1 MEDLHVYIH
10 WPFCKSL
17 CPYCDFNSMI
27 QSGENMPT
35 MLQAYLAEI
44 KWHAEK
50 LKNTHMVKTIFFGG
64 GTPSLMNENEVES
77 ILKTIHDLFSVS
89 ENPEITLEANPT
101 SFEIEKFKDFKLA
114 GINRISIGVQS
125 FNDDS
130 LSQIGRKHS
139 SNEAKKAI
147 ENGMNIFG
155 NVSFDLMFG
164 LPNQTIDML
173 GDDLKTAMQ
182 FNSQHISIYNLTIEK
197 GTEFFIKNKNK
208 LLNLPKPDTIDQMD
222 DLIKNELYK
231 NSFAR
236 YEVSN
241 YSKKDFE
248 SKHNIAYWKIKDY
261 IGIGPGA
268 HGRFTDGDKR
278 YESMTFHNPT
288 KWYTKI
294 LNHESGFQKL
304 NPIDESDQ
312 IKEILLMGLRIFDG
326 IDIKDIKHRLNIDL
340 LSQIST
346 ISLKNLSES
355 GMIQLDSENN
365 ILKPT
370 TKGIDFVSYISKCLF
385 SH

>member
-1 MEDLHVYIH
+1 
-10 WPFCKSL
+10 
-17 CPYCDFNSMI
+17 MI

>member
-155 NVSFDLMFG
+155 NVSFDIMFG

>member
-50 LKNTHMVKTIFFGG
+50 LENTHMVKTIFFGG
-64 GTPSLMNENEVES
+64 GTPSLMNANEVES

-248 SKHNIAYWKIKDY
+248 SRHNIAYWKIKDY

-304 NPIDESDQ
+304 NPIDENDQ
-312 IKEILLMGLRIFDG
+312 IKEILLMGLRILDG

>member
-155 NVSFDLMFG
+155 NVSFDIMFG
-164 LPNQTIDML
+164 LPNQTIEML